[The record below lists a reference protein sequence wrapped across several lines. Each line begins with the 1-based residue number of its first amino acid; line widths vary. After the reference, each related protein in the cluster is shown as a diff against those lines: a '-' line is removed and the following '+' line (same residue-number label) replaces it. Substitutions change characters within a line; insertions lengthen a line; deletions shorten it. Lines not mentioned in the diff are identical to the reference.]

1 MGIWKSHWI
10 SLNLLINPL
19 KFESQ
24 AQLEEWKVKLHSD
37 QKTAKSVSHNEFVLR
52 LIKEVI
58 RNQWYKCRIRN
69 ADSPRSWKSQGINS
83 FFGIYEKN
91 ITLPSP

>member
-24 AQLEEWKVKLHSD
+24 AQLEEWKVKLQSD

-58 RNQWYKCRIRN
+58 RNQ
-69 ADSPRSWKSQGINS
+69 
-83 FFGIYEKN
+83 
-91 ITLPSP
+91 